1 MISNFRAGTIIK
13 MSTLSLSR
21 LWLFQLGSLARV
33 NTVKLPSRGKTRIY
47 RRLWVTASASV
58 QPKLLPGRWL
68 PVRRHLSTH
77 ILLVPSLATR
87 FLPASLFSGATKLTI
102 LL

>member
-47 RRLWVTASASV
+47 RRLWATASASSFEHTHTSCS
-58 QPKLLPGRWL
+58 LLGYA
-68 PVRRHLSTH
+68 VSTC
-77 ILLVPSLATR
+77 VA
-87 FLPASLFSGATKLTI
+87 LFRCY
-102 LL
+102 